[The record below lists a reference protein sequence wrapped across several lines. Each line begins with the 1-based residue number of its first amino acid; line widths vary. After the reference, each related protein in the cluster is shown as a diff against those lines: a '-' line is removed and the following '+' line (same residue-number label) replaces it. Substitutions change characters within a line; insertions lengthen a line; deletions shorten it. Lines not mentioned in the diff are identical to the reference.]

1 MILKYRRCAIIREW
15 CQCMVETSAHNILG
29 KIGHGHDDH
38 HGVTEDHIEQS
49 KALLK
54 KHKTTILD
62 RIKSILAGIK
72 GLSTAIYKLT
82 IGLLDRVIIWFC
94 RNVLML
100 NVTSSAKAGQVVL
113 LIIGIICS
121 LYAAVFVIPASVA
134 ALSAGGLWNIL
145 STFIPFITKGGLLMN
160 KRIQEIAEQATK
172 DKWKLNR
179 YMGDPVFDGRE
190 IDTEKF
196 AELIVQDCLGV
207 LKRRFMGDLNREDME
222 VKRCIEDV
230 KQHFGVEE

>member
-1 MILKYRRCAIIREW
+1 
-15 CQCMVETSAHNILG
+15 
-29 KIGHGHDDH
+29 
-38 HGVTEDHIEQS
+38 
-49 KALLK
+49 
-54 KHKTTILD
+54 
-62 RIKSILAGIK
+62 
-72 GLSTAIYKLT
+72 
-82 IGLLDRVIIWFC
+82 
-94 RNVLML
+94 
-100 NVTSSAKAGQVVL
+100 
-113 LIIGIICS
+113 
-121 LYAAVFVIPASVA
+121 
-134 ALSAGGLWNIL
+134 
-145 STFIPFITKGGLLMN
+145 MN
-160 KRIQEIAEQATK
+160 KRIKELALQATK